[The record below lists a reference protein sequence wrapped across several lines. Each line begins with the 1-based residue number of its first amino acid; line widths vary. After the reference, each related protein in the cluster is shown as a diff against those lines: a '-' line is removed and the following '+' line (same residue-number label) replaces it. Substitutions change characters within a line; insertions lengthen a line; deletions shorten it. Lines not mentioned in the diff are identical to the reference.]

1 MRQRQDEK
9 ASSRGDKLQ
18 WKPPQV
24 KEGQESIFKV
34 VVLPPLFKGDK
45 CIGKDN
51 EKMICPEDWEY
62 WYFQHGEHYI
72 NRRPYPCPRA
82 YNPNVDC
89 PLCSVGFD
97 LMSNVYDKAV
107 RSAIAKE
114 WLSRS
119 SFSANVY
126 FLPNKNSDDLSG
138 KVLWWNVPVK
148 IVGLIDK
155 ALKMDDSGDDE
166 DNPQPFGYVLD
177 PEACFPILIKIKSK
191 SDNNTYEDS
200 AMFTKPR
207 SLGDADE
214 IASILSNR
222 VYVPSRLGVVD
233 IDMLKKLA
241 DEKLANIETKSK
253 GGFSEEIGNTKSET
267 KVSVAKPAIDDD
279 EVAKPAKPVKFESAK
294 SESVKSE
301 SVKSESAKPKSESA
315 KPKPKVAD
323 DDDEVAKPTKSDK
336 SSKPAKSA
344 DADDDEVAKP
354 VKSDSKDESE
364 DVDVDPDIQKLLATL
379 ENK

>member
-1 MRQRQDEK
+1 MSYSRDEILARMRQRQDEK

-138 KVLWWNVPVK
+138 KVMWWNVPVK

-253 GGFSEEIGNTKSET
+253 GGFSEEIGDTKNEA
-267 KVSVAKPAIDDD
+267 KVSVAKPVVVDDD
-279 EVAKPAKPVKFESAK
+279 EVSKPAK
-294 SESVKSE
+294 SVKSE
-301 SVKSESAKPKSESA
+301 SVKPESA
-315 KPKPKVAD
+315 KPKPKPKVVD
-323 DDDEVAKPTKSDK
+323 DDDEVAKVKPDK
-336 SSKPAKSA
+336 SAKPAKSVDA
-344 DADDDEVAKP
+344 DDDDEVAKP
-354 VKSDSKDESE
+354 VKSDSKDESD